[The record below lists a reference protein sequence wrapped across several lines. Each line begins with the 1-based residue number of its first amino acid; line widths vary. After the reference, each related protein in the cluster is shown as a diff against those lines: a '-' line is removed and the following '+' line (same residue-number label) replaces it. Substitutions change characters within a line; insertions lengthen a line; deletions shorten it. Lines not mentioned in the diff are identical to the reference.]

1 MCATLRQVTEDDLG
15 GADGPDQPL
24 YARMRWNTPLSLEHA
39 GLLMDRLALRPGLRI
54 ADLGCGW
61 GELLLQVV
69 ARALAGD
76 SGTADRATSGVGV
89 DTDVSQ
95 LDRGRRL
102 ARERGLDRHVRF
114 TEGDAAAWPQTAD
127 RVLCTGAS
135 HAFGGTGRALAALA
149 ATVPAG
155 GRLLYGDGY
164 WEKPPSPA
172 AAEMFGDDVLPLPG
186 LLEACRAAGWRV
198 IHLSTADQREW
209 DDFESTFRAGRQEWL
224 TGHGGD
230 PRAAE
235 VRDWLDTRER
245 QYVEVYRQ
253 VLGFAYLV
261 LAH

>member
-1 MCATLRQVTEDDLG
+1 
-15 GADGPDQPL
+15 
-24 YARMRWNTPLSLEHA
+24 MRWNTPLSLEHA
-39 GLLMDRLALRPGLRI
+39 GLLMDRLDLRPGLRI

-69 ARALAGD
+69 TRALASGD
-76 SGTADRATSGVGV
+76 GGAVGDGGGAPGTAGGDGAGGVAGGGTSGAGV
-89 DTDVSQ
+89 DTDVP
-95 LDRGRRL
+95 LLERGRQL
-102 ARERGLDRHVRF
+102 ARERGLDRQIRF
-114 TEGDAAAWPQTAD
+114 TEGDAAAWPETAD
-127 RVLCTGAS
+127 RVLCLGAS
-135 HAFGGTGRALAALA
+135 HAFGGTERALSVLA
-149 ATVPAG
+149 AKVPAG
-155 GRLLYGDGY
+155 GRLLYGDGC
-164 WEKPPSPA
+164 WENPPTPA
-172 AAEMFGDDVLPLPG
+172 ATGIFGDEVLPLPG

-224 TGHGGD
+224 IGHGDD

-245 QYVEVYRQ
+245 EYVEVYRR